1 MLAMRTIYRTPL
13 ALLTV
18 LCCVALGACASFGSP
33 PATPEPGDW
42 SLAIH
47 GGAGVISKD
56 MPEETRAGYFQSL
69 ERALAAGRDHLDAGG
84 SALDAVEKVV
94 LMLEDDP
101 RFNAGKGAVFTH
113 EGTHELD
120 AAIMDG
126 RDRSCGAVA
135 GLTTVKNPILV
146 ARAVMEESP
155 HVFMVGEGAEA
166 FADGMGDRVERVE
179 SSWFDTDHRYEALQ
193 RALEAEGAAGME
205 EEVPD
210 SELDERKSREEEG
223 NLYVRTGGILGDEKM
238 GTVGA
243 VARDR
248 DGNLAAAT
256 STGGLTNKRFGRVGD
271 VPVIGAGTWADNA
284 TCAVSATGHGE
295 QFIRNTVAVRI
306 STLMAYR
313 GLSLQEAAEEVIHRV
328 LEPGDGGVIAVGANG
343 DIALVFNSPG
353 MFRGAADSAGR
364 FDVAI
369 WED

>member
-1 MLAMRTIYRTPL
+1 MRTIYRTPL
-13 ALLTV
+13 FLLAIV
-18 LCCVALGACASFGSP
+18 CSVALGACSAAGPSP
-33 PATPEPGDW
+33 TTVPEPGGW

-56 MPEETRAGYFQSL
+56 MPEEAKAGYFQSL
-69 ERALAAGRDHLDAGG
+69 ERALAAGRDHLEAGG

-135 GLTTVKNPILV
+135 GLTTVRNPILV

-166 FADGMGDRVERVE
+166 FADGMGDRIERVE
-179 SSWFDTDHRYEALQ
+179 SSWFDTDHRFEALQ
-193 RALEAEGAAGME
+193 RALEAEVEPE
-205 EEVPD
+205 E
-210 SELDERKSREEEG
+210 K
-223 NLYVRTGGILGDEKM
+223 

-256 STGGLTNKRFGRVGD
+256 STGGMTNKRFGRVGD
-271 VPVIGAGTWADNA
+271 VPVIGAGTWADNS

-313 GLSLQEAAEEVIHRV
+313 DMSLQEAAEEVIHRV
-328 LEPGDGGVIAVGANG
+328 LEPGDGGVIAVGADG
-343 DIALVFNSPG
+343 EIALVFNSPG
-353 MFRGAADSAGR
+353 MFRGAANSAGR

>member
-1 MLAMRTIYRTPL
+1 M
-13 ALLTV
+13 
-18 LCCVALGACASFGSP
+18 LCCLGCLALGACATSGSS
-33 PATPEPGDW
+33 PATPEPGSW

-56 MPEETRAGYFQSL
+56 MPEATRTGYVQAL
-69 ERALAAGRDHLDAGG
+69 EGALAAGRDHLEAGG
-84 SALDAVEKVV
+84 AALDAVEKVV
-94 LMLEDDP
+94 LILEDDP

-166 FADGMGDRVERVE
+166 FADGLGDRVVRVE
-179 SSWFDTDHRYEALQ
+179 SSYFDTDHRYEALQ
-193 RALEAEGAAGME
+193 RALEAEGAEGMK

-210 SELDERKSREEEG
+210 SAIDEMGGSEEG
-223 NLYVRTGGILGDEKM
+223 DRHVRTGGAVGLLGDEKM

-248 DGNLAAAT
+248 DGSLAAAT

-284 TCAVSATGHGE
+284 TCAVSATGQGE
-295 QFIRNTVAVRI
+295 QFIRNAVAVRI
-306 STLMAYR
+306 STLMAY
-313 GLSLQEAAEEVIHRV
+313 GGMSLQEAAEEVIHRV
-328 LEPGDGGVIAVGANG
+328 LEPGDGGVIAVGADG
-343 DIALVFNSPG
+343 AIALVFNSPG